1 MIAPAIKNLPKV
13 LIMPDEIKPDLNE
26 ATTHEAQLA
35 AESIASG
42 EEKAPKV
49 DFDADYAAAQQF
61 SVSEV
66 DRTGAGAA
74 AAEAATAP
82 QYKTSKPEETK
93 TQSQSTGNPDDFLE
107 LAKEVGNSPTQG
119 VTNVSDDLLKQAF
132 EKGERKN

>member
-1 MIAPAIKNLPKV
+1 
-13 LIMPDEIKPDLNE
+13 MPDEVKPNLNE

-35 AESIASG
+35 AENIASG
-42 EEKAPKV
+42 EEEAPKV

-66 DRTGAGAA
+66 DRTGKGAA

-82 QYKTSKPEETK
+82 EYKTSKPEETK

-107 LAKEVGNSPTQG
+107 LANEVGNSPTQG
-119 VTNVSDDLLKQAF
+119 VTNVSDDLVEQAL